1 MAQAILAQ
9 ARISCTKHR
18 TMYSPFLSDGD
29 ASQGGKR
36 VFNVIALTLF
46 SLLLGFVAL
55 LSLPRTHYEE
65 GTAIAMA
72 SAPFKTSMGSRLMQ
86 PMGVQLTQARQFMQP
101 ARATPERSQLEPSRR
116 DLMGA
121 AAGLALVAHPA
132 NKASALTYDEFQ
144 GLTYLQVKGSGLA
157 NTCPVIDKGS
167 TNVADLP
174 AGNYEFSK
182 FCLEPTSF
190 KVKEESEFKGRGPQ
204 FVDTKLMTRLTY
216 TLDDIS
222 GKLQIGGDGKVSLVE
237 EDGID
242 YAPTTVQLPGGERVP
257 FLFTI
262 KQLQASGTLANFG
275 GEFNVPSYRGSSF
288 LDPKGRGGSTG
299 YDTAVALPARG
310 DDAELAKENS
320 KNTAALKGFIALSAA
335 KVDPATG
342 EIAGVF
348 QSIQPSDTD
357 LGAKAPKDV
366 KITGIWYARLTK
378 E

>member
-1 MAQAILAQ
+1 
-9 ARISCTKHR
+9 
-18 TMYSPFLSDGD
+18 
-29 ASQGGKR
+29 
-36 VFNVIALTLF
+36 
-46 SLLLGFVAL
+46 
-55 LSLPRTHYEE
+55 
-65 GTAIAMA
+65 
-72 SAPFKTSMGSRLMQ
+72 MG
-86 PMGVQLTQARQFMQP
+86 
-101 ARATPERSQLEPSRR
+101 
-116 DLMGA
+116 
-121 AAGLALVAHPA
+121 
-132 NKASALTYDEFQ
+132 
-144 GLTYLQVKGSGLA
+144 
-157 NTCPVIDKGS
+157 PVIDKGS

-320 KNTAALKGFIALSAA
+320 KTRLRLRVSSLFR
-335 KVDPATG
+335 PR
-342 EIAGVF
+342 
-348 QSIQPSDTD
+348 
-357 LGAKAPKDV
+357 
-366 KITGIWYARLTK
+366 RLTQPPVK
-378 E
+378 S